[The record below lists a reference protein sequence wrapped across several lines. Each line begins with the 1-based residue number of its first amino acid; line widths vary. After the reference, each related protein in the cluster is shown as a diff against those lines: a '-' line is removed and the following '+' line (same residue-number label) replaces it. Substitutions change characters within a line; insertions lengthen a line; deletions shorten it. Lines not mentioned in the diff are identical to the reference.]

1 CGTESQWLIARCA
14 AESRLLTPY
23 LESGRILFK
32 GSYTVSCLTTL
43 LFHTPLRI
51 CGRVTGSGMKGPLAP
66 SEGAHFLLY
75 EEGQVRRVDD
85 CLEQVLETLGPGD
98 LFLTGANALDAF
110 GHAAL
115 LIGSSGGG

>member
-1 CGTESQWLIARCA
+1 
-14 AESRLLTPY
+14 
-23 LESGRILFK
+23 
-32 GSYTVSCLTTL
+32 
-43 LFHTPLRI
+43 
-51 CGRVTGSGMKGPLAP
+51 MKGPLAP

-85 CLEQVLETLGPGD
+85 CLEQVLERLGPGD

-115 LIGSSGGG
+115 LIGRSGGGG